1 MICPRCGAEMKP
13 EQRYCMKCGALNYDH
28 PDNQKMKGYIT
39 EEELEKAKQNY
50 IESNTVGKDAIEI
63 GGQVYANNP
72 KEEKRSTYVD
82 TRAALGLGAV
92 IAIVL
97 GLVCYFYFPF
107 SLLMSFAV
115 AFTFFLI
122 VFYVL
127 VFISLFMKG
136 GYSGFT
142 PLIPFYNLYAYYDIA
157 VGNGWLFLVTLIPI
171 VGMFFSFYASYKMGK
186 VFGKSGWLTLFFP
199 FVMLPIIAYSDRAIY
214 DGKGKKYQKY
224 LEKGKRRNTKLP
236 GFIYS
241 GVIFL
246 VFFFLLES
254 PVAFLVG
261 EMFLTYDVERAYSR
275 IRKDV
280 DDGVYSCDSGDI
292 NSEDG
297 VYYIYY
303 DDIKD
308 AFMTPFPVRSSLN
321 GKSIYGYVQVSRNGN
336 SYRYVYA
343 MTDGD
348 NIVSND
354 SSISDALEVEVPEG
368 ANVCKKS

>member
-39 EEELEKAKQNY
+39 EEELEKAKKNY
-50 IESNTVGKDAIEI
+50 LESNTVGKDTIEI

-72 KEEKRSTYVD
+72 EEKKRSTYVD

-92 IAIVL
+92 FAIVL
-97 GLVCYFYFPF
+97 GLACYFYFPF
-107 SLLMSFAV
+107 SLLMSVAV
-115 AFTFFLI
+115 ALCFFLV

-157 VGNGWLFLVTLIPI
+157 LGNGWLFLVALIPI
-171 VGMFFSFYASYKMGK
+171 VGIIFSFYASYKMGK
-186 VFGKSGWLTLFFP
+186 VFGKSGWLTVFVP
-199 FVMLPIIAYSDRAIY
+199 FIMLPIIAYSDRAIY
-214 DGKGKKYQKY
+214 DGKGKKYQQY
-224 LEKGKRRNTKLP
+224 LEKGKRRNTRLP

-246 VFFFLLES
+246 VFFLLLETPLS
-254 PVAFLVG
+254 ELLG
-261 EMFLTYDVERAYSR
+261 EMFLNYDVNNAYHT
-275 IRKDV
+275 IQKDI

-292 NSEDG
+292 HSEDG

-303 DDIKD
+303 KDIKN

-321 GKSIYGYVQVSRNGN
+321 GKSIYGYVRVVKSGN
-336 SYRYVYA
+336 AFNYVYA
-343 MTDGD
+343 MTDGE
-348 NIVSND
+348 NVVSND
-354 SSISDALEVEVPEG
+354 SNISDASEVEVPEG
-368 ANVCKKS
+368 ANLCEKS